1 MQYFNRKVHR
11 TLFGIFVS
19 AFLHFRKFFSR
30 KIKKVPAG
38 FICSFGGKL
47 LFFGMSKTNKWII
60 LFLLGILLGG
70 SKAQEMPL
78 VHVLPSGTTLL
89 IAPSKDVDYV
99 SIQLLIDKRP
109 FKGNIRYLSFIN
121 AFLRNLEAGLSEFTG
136 IVQLYPF
143 GFIPESP
150 YNFKEQG
157 YLIFKT
163 SSIYFDQNLSELL
176 KAILGRKEFN
186 KIFLYDKN
194 KILLNLSSQLHAF
207 PLDSIKRMTRWS
219 FNRDF
224 KKFLKDSTLK
234 QHMILYVSGNVN
246 VYRVVAQALAIQRGM
261 RRDVAPSRNVD
272 SFQRQNTKDMYWY
285 LAFRLFVL
293 DRLKALIGQRIRT
306 GNLRL
311 YMPVQNGAQ
320 FSSLWM
326 TRDGK
331 DFPLNRV
338 MLEQI
343 SSRFA
348 TLFRSW
354 YRLHYVTHLNWI
366 YNDDDQ
372 KGFYRLLAFMET
384 QNPDMPFQIATDLDM
399 KQLRIKFTDFI
410 HHIRIG
416 RPGSDQ

>member
-1 MQYFNRKVHR
+1 LRLLLSGAV
-11 TLFGIFVS
+11 LFFGFI
-19 AFLHFRKFFSR
+19 FSR
-30 KIKKVPAG
+30 GAKKVPAG
-38 FICSFGGKL
+38 FICSFDGKL
-47 LFFGMSKTNKWII
+47 LFFGMSKTSKWIV
-60 LFLLGILLGG
+60 LFLLGVLLGG

-163 SSIYFDQNLSELL
+163 SSIYFDQNLPGLL
-176 KAILGRKEFN
+176 RAVLGREDFN

-219 FNRDF
+219 FSRDF
-224 KKFLKDSTLK
+224 KKFLNDSTLK
-234 QHMILYVSGNVN
+234 KHMILYVSGNVN
-246 VYRVVAQALAIQRGM
+246 VYRVIAQALAIQRKKGKKM
-261 RRDVAPSRNVD
+261 PSR
-272 SFQRQNTKDMYWY
+272 SAGFIQKQRPKDMYWY

-293 DRLKALIGQRIRT
+293 DRLKTLIGQCHPG

-311 YMPVQNGAQ
+311 YMPVQNGAH
-320 FSSLWM
+320 FSSVWID
-326 TRDGK
+326 RNGK
-331 DFPLNRV
+331 DFPLTDAL
-338 MLEQI
+338 LEQI
-343 SSRFA
+343 SSQFVI
-348 TLFRSW
+348 LFEPW
-354 YRLHYVTHLNWI
+354 YRRHYVTHLNWI

>member
-1 MQYFNRKVHR
+1 MLIAFRSRYFLRICFLAAKRKKFPEGLFVHL
-11 TLFGIFVS
+11 TENCY
-19 AFLHFRKFFSR
+19 FLD
-30 KIKKVPAG
+30 
-38 FICSFGGKL
+38 
-47 LFFGMSKTNKWII
+47 MSKTSKWIV
-60 LFLLGILLGG
+60 LFLLGVLLGG
-70 SKAQEMPL
+70 SNAQESPL

-163 SSIYFDQNLSELL
+163 SSIYFDQNLPGLL
-176 KAILGRKEFN
+176 KAVLGREDFN

-246 VYRVVAQALAIQRGM
+246 VYRVVAQALAIQRKKGQEM
-261 RRDVAPSRNVD
+261 PSR
-272 SFQRQNTKDMYWY
+272 SAEFIQKQTTKDMYWY

-293 DRLKALIGQRIRT
+293 DRLKALIGQRLPA

-320 FSSLWM
+320 FSSLWID
-326 TRDGK
+326 RNGK
-331 DFPLNRV
+331 DFPLTDAL
-338 MLEQI
+338 LEQI
-343 SSRFA
+343 SAQFA
-348 TLFRSW
+348 TLFEPW

-384 QNPDMPFQIATDLDM
+384 QNPDMPFQIATELDM
-399 KQLRIKFTDFI
+399 KQLQMKFAEFMS
-410 HHIRIG
+410 HIRIG
-416 RPGSDQ
+416 RPGSNQ